1 MVAKRLDAIVFL
13 DDGPQIRADQLEDRQ
28 TLRGFWLT
36 NGYNL
41 LFNRESLLT
50 RAVRE
55 PPLRSEMGHDLCG
68 KLLHGAQPLAV
79 LHAAEGEVAAGVP
92 HPFLL

>member
-1 MVAKRLDAIVFL
+1 MVGNGLDAIVFL

-41 LFNRESLLT
+41 VFNRESLLAG
-50 RAVRE
+50 AVRE

-68 KLLHGAQPLAV
+68 KQLHRAQHLAV
-79 LHAAEGEVAAGVP
+79 LHAAEGEVAAEVF